1 MIAILPLITELKE
14 EVVKKQTP
22 MDRYEDWLKTAG
34 LDVKKHQIQGMD
46 FCIQREATKK
56 PYGVKGGIICDE
68 MGLGKTIL
76 MLGCIAVK
84 PTGNKGLSQNL
95 IVVPPALLTQWSKI
109 VKKFMGFSPLIYH
122 GYGTKHI
129 TDQDI
134 EESPIVLTTYGMISQ
149 RKHGAGRRLWKTKWL
164 RLIMD
169 EAHHIRNMKTGAFK
183 GAMKIKAD
191 IKWLVTGTPVQNA
204 YSDFCALCS
213 VLGLKSAFYANPDKV
228 KTIVKHHVLRRTK
241 IQVGI
246 NLPPLN
252 DSYVEV
258 EWESKEERKLAQ
270 QIHSMASFS
279 NVTLENVD
287 QVIRSLT
294 NHPLPMLTRARQV
307 CTFPHLV
314 GKAINRL
321 KKIGLVDQ
329 KTKIGDVK
337 TASKAKAVVKHVL
350 KRIDNNRRKIIFC
363 HYRGEIDLIAAMLR
377 KNGVNVG
384 TLDGRTKKKDRVKIL
399 EFREDGSVPDVIA
412 VQIQTAC
419 EGLNLQHF
427 QEIYFTSPHWN
438 PAIEDQ
444 AIARA
449 HRIGQNDHVDV
460 FRFVMK
466 DFNICTCGDANCKKK
481 AEITLDSYCR
491 MVQEKKRE
499 LASFI
504 EKDYKNKSIALIK
517 KLSDLEDRS
526 RNMQNR
532 TQKLLA
538 LTEKN
543 TKKLEEL
550 KLAVK
555 KN

>member
-1 MIAILPLITELKE
+1 MLAVQQLINDLKE
-14 EVVKKQTP
+14 DVVAQQTP

-34 LDVKKHQIQGMD
+34 LDKKDHQIQGMD

-76 MLGCIAVK
+76 MLGCIAVN
-84 PTGNKGLSQNL
+84 PTVSSGLSQNL
-95 IVVPPALLTQWSKI
+95 IVVPPALLSQWSKI

-129 TDQDI
+129 SDKALAKA
-134 EESPIVLTTYGMISQ
+134 PIVLTTYGMISQ
-149 RKHGAGRRLWKTKWL
+149 RKLGTGRRLWKTKWL

-191 IKWLVTGTPVQNA
+191 IKWLVSGTPVQNA
-204 YSDFCALCS
+204 YSDFCALCA

-228 KTIVKHHVLRRTK
+228 KTIVNHHVLRRTK
-241 IQVGI
+241 KQVGI

-252 DSYVEV
+252 DSYIEV
-258 EWESKEERKLAQ
+258 QWESKAEEKLAQ
-270 QIHSMASFS
+270 QIHSMAKFS

-287 QVIRSLT
+287 QVIRDLT
-294 NHPLPMLTRARQV
+294 HHPLPMLIRARQV

-321 KKIGLVDQ
+321 KKAGLVDKQ
-329 KTKIGDVK
+329 TKIGDVK

-350 KRIDNNRRKIIFC
+350 TRIRNGRRKIIFC

-377 KNGVNVG
+377 KNNISVG
-384 TLDGRTKKKDRVKIL
+384 TLDGRTNKKDRAEIL
-399 EFREDGSVPDVIA
+399 EFRDDGSVPNVIV

-427 QEIYFTSPHWN
+427 QEVYFTSPHWN

-449 HRIGQNDHVDV
+449 HRIGQNEHVDV

-466 DFNICTCGDANCKKK
+466 DFNICACGDPSCKRE
-481 AEITLDSYCR
+481 AGITLDTYCR

-504 EKDYKNKSIALIK
+504 EKDHKNTSPALIK
-517 KLSDLEDRS
+517 KISDLEDRS
-526 RNMQNR
+526 RAMGKR
-532 TQKLLA
+532 TQKLLE
-538 LTEKN
+538 LMQKNTEKM
-543 TKKLEEL
+543 KKL
-550 KLAVK
+550 